1 VAAPPEPLE
10 PDQRRRATAHRQIAD
25 PHRPSSVRGRDRAA
39 TGTPDHVVR
48 SLHGQLELTVM
59 LIDRDQAKPLET
71 EDHRP
76 QIARASSIRA
86 HLGPPSEVSKHHEE

>member
-1 VAAPPEPLE
+1 MSFVA
-10 PDQRRRATAHRQIAD
+10 
-25 PHRPSSVRGRDRAA
+25 
-39 TGTPDHVVR
+39 
-48 SLHGQLELTVM
+48 LHGEFELAVV

-86 HLGPPSEVSKHHEE
+86 HLGSPSEVSKHHEG